1 MGKLGQRQF
10 GSVRMLPS
18 GRWQAR
24 YQLDDGHRLN
34 APRTF
39 ATKSDATLWLDKAR
53 TDLAAGLRAD
63 PERAR
68 LTLETYARG
77 WLKEL
82 PRISERTREIYAH
95 QIEGHILPRIDDGVP
110 ALGAQRL
117 NSLTSELIRS
127 WHLALSTNRTP
138 SVAAKAYVRLRQILT
153 QAVDDDR
160 ILKNPCRIRRGGVEQ
175 HPEQRFATIPQ
186 LLALSRNVP
195 DRYKAMILTAGLG
208 GLRQGELLALRRADV
223 DLEDSLV
230 YVRRKRQVLDSGAV
244 LENAPKT
251 RAGRRTVSL
260 PQPLVDE
267 LRIHL
272 DRYVSE
278 ASTAY
283 VFTSSE
289 GTPIERNNFRQRI
302 WVPAVEASGLDGFN
316 FHELRHTAGTLAAR
330 TGATTKELMARL
342 GHASPQAA
350 MIYQHAAS
358 DRDRCIAEG
367 LAAMLR
373 EAAEHDLG
381 GDEGH

>member
-1 MGKLGQRQF
+1 MGKQGQRQF
-10 GSVRMLPS
+10 GSVRKLPS

-24 YQLDDGHRLN
+24 YQLDDGRRLR

-39 ATKSDATLWLDKAR
+39 ATKSDATLWLDQAR

-63 PERAR
+63 PERGR
-68 LTLETYARG
+68 LTLESFARE
-77 WLKEL
+77 WLREL
-82 PRISERTREIYAH
+82 AGISGRTREIYTH
-95 QIEGHILPRIDDGVP
+95 QIEEHILPRIDEDAPV
-110 ALGAQRL
+110 LGAQRL
-117 NSLTSELIRS
+117 NTLTPELIRR
-127 WHLALSTNRTP
+127 WYLALATNRTP

-160 ILKNPCRIRRGGVEQ
+160 IVKNPCRIRRGGVEH
-175 HPEQRFATIPQ
+175 HPEQRFATVPE

-195 DRYKAMILTAGLG
+195 HRYKAMILTAGLG
-208 GLRQGELLALRRADV
+208 VLRQGELLALRRADL
-223 DLEDSLV
+223 DLDDALV

-251 RAGRRTVSL
+251 RAGRRAVSL
-260 PQPLVDE
+260 PQPLVEE
-267 LRIHL
+267 LRTHL
-272 DRYVSE
+272 ELYVGVE
-278 ASTAY
+278 STAY

-289 GTPIERNNFRQRI
+289 GVPIERNNFRQRI
-302 WVPAVEASGLDGFN
+302 WMPAVEASSMDGFH

-358 DRDRCIAEG
+358 DRDRNIAEG
-367 LAAMLR
+367 LTVMLR
-373 EAAEHDLG
+373 EASQQALRGE
-381 GDEGH
+381 